1 MMRRECEGSVGR
13 CGADVRV
20 SVSASLPISVS
31 VYLYLC
37 VSVCLCVLHT
47 LALQVNPP
55 LADGELWAADALSHA
70 PSGRF
75 EGVRRERQT
84 GFRVPAPLGLFCR
97 FVFNHIFLVDPLS
110 KH

>member
-1 MMRRECEGSVGR
+1 MREVLAGVGQT
-13 CGADVRV
+13 
-20 SVSASLPISVS
+20 SVSLSLSLCLSLSLSISISVT
-31 VYLYLC
+31 L
-37 VSVCLCVLHT
+37 SVCLCVLHT

-70 PSGRF
+70 ASGRF
-75 EGVRRERQT
+75 EGVRREQQM

-97 FVFNHIFLVDPLS
+97 FVFNHVFLVDPLS